1 MHVVP
6 WLLVALLAPSKEV
19 GRLPPGDAVP
29 VLEKAPDGRAVLTL
43 RQGLCVF
50 REAEP
55 GALPYTA
62 RTPAE
67 CERVNRVSAAARSK
81 DFVRLRVKA
90 GKYQLEV
97 MNAAAPWPTG
107 FELQGEHDPS
117 LPKVKGEGIA
127 PSTGKRFQVD
137 LVPGEYVYRCPVMKT
152 PDYRLLVEE

>member
-6 WLLVALLAPSKEV
+6 WLLVALLAPSKDG

-67 CERVNRVSAAARSK
+67 CERVNRVSAAAR
-81 DFVRLRVKA
+81 
-90 GKYQLEV
+90 
-97 MNAAAPWPTG
+97 
-107 FELQGEHDPS
+107 
-117 LPKVKGEGIA
+117 
-127 PSTGKRFQVD
+127 
-137 LVPGEYVYRCPVMKT
+137 
-152 PDYRLLVEE
+152 